1 MQFNIKTSSEL
12 VKKLTNRMQLGEENH
27 IARISLAYSLAKGA
41 TYTSENNS
49 TSFLPQFFSIEL
61 SGNVYFPNPRKH
73 TNIVQCYFLIFVPE
87 NGTRKS
93 KCFPKKTGLAVSA

>member
-49 TSFLPQFFSIEL
+49 ISEKQKEYKDNTL
-61 SGNVYFPNPRKH
+61 
-73 TNIVQCYFLIFVPE
+73 FVV
-87 NGTRKS
+87 RVF
-93 KCFPKKTGLAVSA
+93 CLFVF